1 MSEHE
6 YSHETCGLDGCT
18 YTANRKQVEIHILHL
33 HSTGLYLKQQKK
45 GKELQKSSKEPNKEA
60 DEWRELRKK
69 NFPGIQKAE
78 QAKRQRKLKYER
90 KLKFLESRKQKQI
103 ERDEAMQK
111 RRQEQALSRDE
122 KRIRQNKHRN
132 RGKTESH
139 RNDQNSLPIDD
150 TSSTTKKIEN
160 PKQISQVINA
170 NTLEDASIASKPVE
184 NASRSMKRSNHEN
197 TSNQYRK
204 KRAKENVSTIARAD
218 LPFWFGLIEP
228 FKGTKYDYNEESGV
242 SESRK
247 SPIQKLNTFFDEQ
260 LAPRPVPKQTG
271 GQQTNA
277 HCSSILNGV
286 INGIFCQ
293 AEDDPFVINSQYNK
307 TQAVTQSSTKAQ
319 PKKDGHCGS
328 QLPTTRSGT
337 SADMNDD
344 NVSKISQIPRDLDQD
359 ESEEPPDE
367 EPVLREIPVTI
378 IEPGSECIETSKDAY
393 VSRNMTMED
402 NTLLQ
407 LSNQN
412 LTVIK
417 NPSQSNPHLKGH
429 ANKAA
434 NPNHKSN
441 FDPEVKRHSFK
452 VVRKAPQPPTLLEKL
467 LNDNIER
474 ERDELVQCIRYVVE
488 KQFLQD

>member
-1 MSEHE
+1 MLEHE

-18 YTANRKQVEIHILHL
+18 YTSNPKQVEIHILHL

-111 RRQEQALSRDE
+111 RRQEQVLSRDE

-132 RGKTESH
+132 RSKTESH
-139 RNDQNSLPIDD
+139 RNDQSSLPIND
-150 TSSTTKKIEN
+150 TSTTKKIEN
-160 PKQISQVINA
+160 PEQISQVINA

-197 TSNQYRK
+197 TSNPYRK

-228 FKGTKYDYNEESGV
+228 FKGTKYDYNEESGM
-242 SESRK
+242 SESRT
-247 SPIQKLNTFFDEQ
+247 SPIQLNTFFDEQ
-260 LAPRPVPKQTG
+260 LAPRPVPKQRG
-271 GQQTNA
+271 GQQTNV
-277 HCSSILNGV
+277 HCSSIVNGV
-286 INGIFCQ
+286 INNIFSQ
-293 AEDDPFVINSQYNK
+293 AEDDPIVINSQHNK
-307 TQAVTQSSTKAQ
+307 KQAVTQSSTMVQ
-319 PKKDGHCGS
+319 PNKDGPCGN
-328 QLPTTRSGT
+328 QIPTTRSGT
-337 SADMNDD
+337 CADMIDE
-344 NVSKISQIPRDLDQD
+344 NVSKISPIPCDLDQD

-378 IEPGSECIETSKDAY
+378 IEPGSECKETSKDAY
-393 VSRNMTMED
+393 VSRNMMVD
-402 NTLLQ
+402 NTLMQ

-412 LTVIK
+412 STLIK
-417 NPSQSNPHLKGH
+417 NPSQNNPHPKGH

-434 NPNHKSN
+434 NPNHNSN

-474 ERDELVQCIRYVVE
+474 ERDELVQCIRYVVG
-488 KQFLQD
+488 KQFFQD

>member
-18 YTANRKQVEIHILHL
+18 YTANPKQVEIHILHL

-45 GKELQKSSKEPNKEA
+45 GKELQKSLKEPNKEA

-90 KLKFLESRKQKQI
+90 KIKFLESRKQKQI

-150 TSSTTKKIEN
+150 TSSPTKKIEN
-160 PKQISQVINA
+160 PEQISQVINA

-184 NASRSMKRSNHEN
+184 NASRSMKRSNYEN
-197 TSNQYRK
+197 TSNPYRK
-204 KRAKENVSTIARAD
+204 KRSKQNVSSIAPAD

-228 FKGTKYDYNEESGV
+228 FKGTKYDYNEESGM
-242 SESRK
+242 SESRT

-260 LAPRPVPKQTG
+260 LATRPVPKQTG
-271 GQQTNA
+271 GQQTNE

-286 INGIFCQ
+286 INGIFSQ
-293 AEDDPFVINSQYNK
+293 AEDDPIVINSQYNK
-307 TQAVTQSSTKAQ
+307 KQAVTQSSTMAT
-319 PKKDGHCGS
+319 PMKDGPCGS
-328 QLPTTRSGT
+328 QIPTRSGT
-337 SADMNDD
+337 YVDMNDE
-344 NVSKISQIPRDLDQD
+344 NVSKISTIPRGLDQD
-359 ESEEPPDE
+359 DPEEPPDE

-378 IEPGSECIETSKDAY
+378 IEPGSECIATSKDAN
-393 VSRNMTMED
+393 VSRNMTMLD
-402 NTLLQ
+402 NTSMQ

-412 LTVIK
+412 PTLIK
-417 NPSQSNPHLKGH
+417 NPSQSNPHPKGH

-434 NPNHKSN
+434 NPNHNSN

-474 ERDELVQCIRYVVE
+474 ERDELVQCIRYVVG
-488 KQFLQD
+488 KQFFQD

>member
-18 YTANRKQVEIHILHL
+18 YTANPKQVEIHILHL

-60 DEWRELRKK
+60 EEWRELRKK

-132 RGKTESH
+132 RSKTESH
-139 RNDQNSLPIDD
+139 RNDQSSLPIND
-150 TSSTTKKIEN
+150 TSSTTQKIEN
-160 PKQISQVINA
+160 PEQISQVINA
-170 NTLEDASIASKPVE
+170 NTLEDGSIANKPVE
-184 NASRSMKRSNHEN
+184 NASRSMKISNYEN
-197 TSNQYRK
+197 TSNPYRK
-204 KRAKENVSTIARAD
+204 KRSKQNVSSIAPAD

-228 FKGTKYDYNEESGV
+228 FKGTKYDYNEESGM
-242 SESRK
+242 SESRT

-271 GQQTNA
+271 GQQTNV

-286 INGIFCQ
+286 INGIFSQ
-293 AEDDPFVINSQYNK
+293 AEDDPIVINSQYNK
-307 TQAVTQSSTKAQ
+307 KQAVTQSSTMVQ
-319 PKKDGHCGS
+319 PNKDGPCGN
-328 QLPTTRSGT
+328 QIPTTRSGT
-337 SADMNDD
+337 CADMIDE
-344 NVSKISQIPRDLDQD
+344 NVSKISPIPRDLDQD

-378 IEPGSECIETSKDAY
+378 IEPGSECKETSKDAY
-393 VSRNMTMED
+393 VSRNMMVD
-402 NTLLQ
+402 NTLMQ

-412 LTVIK
+412 STLIK
-417 NPSQSNPHLKGH
+417 NPSQNNPHPKGH

-434 NPNHKSN
+434 NPNHNSN

-474 ERDELVQCIRYVVE
+474 ERDELVQCIRYVVG
-488 KQFLQD
+488 KQFFQD

>member
-6 YSHETCGLDGCT
+6 YAHETCGLDGCT
-18 YTANRKQVEIHILHL
+18 YTSNPKQVEIHILHL

-45 GKELQKSSKEPNKEA
+45 GKEVQKSSKEPNKEA

-103 ERDEAMQK
+103 ERDEAWQK
-111 RRQEQALSRDE
+111 RREEQALSRDE

-132 RGKTESH
+132 RGKMEAH
-139 RNDQNSLPIDD
+139 RNDQKSLPIDD
-150 TSSTTKKIEN
+150 TSSIKKVGN
-160 PKQISQVINA
+160 PEEISQVINA
-170 NTLEDASIASKPVE
+170 NTSEVASIASKPVE
-184 NASRSMKRSNHEN
+184 NVSRGIKRANPEN
-197 TSNQYRK
+197 TSNPYRK
-204 KRAKENVSTIARAD
+204 KSAKQNINTIACAD

-228 FKGTKYDYNEESGV
+228 FKGTKYDYDAESGM
-242 SESRK
+242 SESGT
-247 SPIQKLNTFFDEQ
+247 SPIPKLNTFFDEQ
-260 LAPRPVPKQTG
+260 VAPRPVPKQM
-271 GQQTNA
+271 NV
-277 HCSSILNGV
+277 HCNSILNGV
-286 INGIFCQ
+286 INGIFNQ
-293 AEDDPFVINSQYNK
+293 AEDGPIVINSQHDK
-307 TQAVTQSSTKAQ
+307 KHAVTRSSTMAT
-319 PKKDGHCGS
+319 PKKDGPC
-328 QLPTTRSGT
+328 R
-337 SADMNDD
+337 
-344 NVSKISQIPRDLDQD
+344 SQIPTARSGKSADINDEHVSKSSPILRDLDQD

-367 EPVLREIPVTI
+367 EPVLREISVTI
-378 IEPGSECIETSKDAY
+378 IEPGSVCTEAPKDAY
-393 VSRNMTMED
+393 VSQNITMVD
-402 NTLLQ
+402 NTSMQ

-412 LTVIK
+412 LTLMK
-417 NPSQSNPHLKGH
+417 NSSQNIPHPKGH

-434 NPNHKSN
+434 NPNHKSD

-488 KQFLQD
+488 KKFFQV

>member
-1 MSEHE
+1 MEHE

-18 YTANRKQVEIHILHL
+18 YTSNPKQVEIHILHL

-111 RRQEQALSRDE
+111 RRQEQVLSRDE

-132 RGKTESH
+132 RSKTESH
-139 RNDQNSLPIDD
+139 RNDQSSLPIND

-160 PKQISQVINA
+160 PEQISQVINA

-197 TSNQYRK
+197 TSNQCRK
-204 KRAKENVSTIARAD
+204 KRAKQNVSTISRAD

-228 FKGTKYDYNEESGV
+228 FKGTKYDYNEESGM
-242 SESRK
+242 SESRT
-247 SPIQKLNTFFDEQ
+247 SPIQLNTFFDEQ

-271 GQQTNA
+271 GQQTNV

-286 INGIFCQ
+286 INGIFSQ
-293 AEDDPFVINSQYNK
+293 AEDDPIVINSQYNK
-307 TQAVTQSSTKAQ
+307 KQAVTLSSTMVQ
-319 PKKDGHCGS
+319 PNKDGPCGN
-328 QLPTTRSGT
+328 QIPTTRSGT
-337 SADMNDD
+337 CADMIDE
-344 NVSKISQIPRDLDQD
+344 NVSKISPIPRDLDQD

-378 IEPGSECIETSKDAY
+378 IEPGSECKETSKDAY
-393 VSRNMTMED
+393 VSRNMMVD
-402 NTLLQ
+402 NTLMQ

-412 LTVIK
+412 STLIK
-417 NPSQSNPHLKGH
+417 NPSQNNPHPKGH

-434 NPNHKSN
+434 NPNHNSN

-474 ERDELVQCIRYVVE
+474 ERDELVQCIRYVVG
-488 KQFLQD
+488 KQFFQD

>member
-111 RRQEQALSRDE
+111 RRQEQVLSRDE

-132 RGKTESH
+132 RSKTESH
-139 RNDQNSLPIDD
+139 RNDQSSLPIND

-160 PKQISQVINA
+160 PEQISQVINA

-197 TSNQYRK
+197 TSNPYRK

-228 FKGTKYDYNEESGV
+228 FKGTKYDYNEESGM
-242 SESRK
+242 SESRT
-247 SPIQKLNTFFDEQ
+247 SPIQLNTFFDEQ
-260 LAPRPVPKQTG
+260 LAPRPVPKQRG
-271 GQQTNA
+271 GQQTNV
-277 HCSSILNGV
+277 HCSSIVNGV
-286 INGIFCQ
+286 INNIFSQ
-293 AEDDPFVINSQYNK
+293 AEDDPIVINSQHNK
-307 TQAVTQSSTKAQ
+307 KQAVTQSSTMVQ
-319 PKKDGHCGS
+319 PNKDGPCGN
-328 QLPTTRSGT
+328 QIPTTRSGT
-337 SADMNDD
+337 CADMIDE
-344 NVSKISQIPRDLDQD
+344 NVSKISPIPRDLDQD

-378 IEPGSECIETSKDAY
+378 IEPGSECKETSKDAY
-393 VSRNMTMED
+393 VSRNMMVD
-402 NTLLQ
+402 NTLMQ

-412 LTVIK
+412 STLIK
-417 NPSQSNPHLKGH
+417 NPSQNNPHLKGH

-434 NPNHKSN
+434 NPNHNSN

>member
-1 MSEHE
+1 MLEHE

-18 YTANRKQVEIHILHL
+18 YTSNPKQVEIHILHL

-111 RRQEQALSRDE
+111 RRQEQVLSRDE

-132 RGKTESH
+132 RSKTESH
-139 RNDQNSLPIDD
+139 RNDQSSLPIND
-150 TSSTTKKIEN
+150 TSTTKKIEN
-160 PKQISQVINA
+160 PEQISQVINA

-197 TSNQYRK
+197 TSNPYRK

-228 FKGTKYDYNEESGV
+228 FKGTKYDYNEESGM
-242 SESRK
+242 SESRT
-247 SPIQKLNTFFDEQ
+247 SPIQLNTFFDEQ
-260 LAPRPVPKQTG
+260 LAPRPVPKQRG
-271 GQQTNA
+271 GQQTNV

-286 INGIFCQ
+286 INGIFSQ
-293 AEDDPFVINSQYNK
+293 AEDDPIVINSQHNK
-307 TQAVTQSSTKAQ
+307 KQAVTQSSTMVQ
-319 PKKDGHCGS
+319 PNKDGPCGN
-328 QLPTTRSGT
+328 QIPTTRSGT
-337 SADMNDD
+337 CADMIDE
-344 NVSKISQIPRDLDQD
+344 NVSKISPIPCDLDQD

-378 IEPGSECIETSKDAY
+378 IEPGSECKETSKDAY
-393 VSRNMTMED
+393 VSRNMMVD
-402 NTLLQ
+402 NTLMQ

-412 LTVIK
+412 STLIK
-417 NPSQSNPHLKGH
+417 NPSQNNPHPKGH

-434 NPNHKSN
+434 NPNHNSN

-474 ERDELVQCIRYVVE
+474 ERDELVQCIRYVVG
-488 KQFLQD
+488 KQFFQD